1 MYKSTLSLCGLVTFG
16 MEHYSEHNCKFHLK
30 QREDLKCLYPQEPKS
45 AVNVFVFAPSVH
57 NPSLL
62 TPCNLRGIDRQKGD
76 RDETGFQLQP
86 SDVMS
91 TETHTQSDK
100 NKQPIHFTLLPI
112 PLRIPPCENYQF
124 TPSLPPPLLCSQ
136 VFNMNQ
142 FGSITQ

>member
-1 MYKSTLSLCGLVTFG
+1 MYKSTLSLCCLVTFG
-16 MEHYSEHNCKFHLK
+16 MEHYSEHNCKFHLN
-30 QREDLKCLYPQEPKS
+30 QREDLKCLCPQEPKS
-45 AVNVFVFAPSVH
+45 AVNFFVFAPSVH

-86 SDVMS
+86 SDVMGTDTHIVWQKQTTNTLYTITNP
-91 TETHTQSDK
+91 TENPSMWK
-100 NKQPIHFTLLPI
+100 LSIYPLP
-112 PLRIPPCENYQF
+112 
-124 TPSLPPPLLCSQ
+124 PPPLLCSQ